1 MNCDKVRK
9 TLSTVLDR
17 GFGRG
22 ATDAV
27 SLHLARCRECSNY
40 AREMSDLSAAMRSL
54 PMKTPP
60 ARLLTQLQ
68 VLASRERFRYL
79 SRGTLVAFLHFWV
92 TELHLLFDN
101 LMRPFAIPF
110 AGGLVSAL
118 FLFTML
124 APGLHAPHRTSNDVL
139 LSGIFGQT
147 QATFDALPP
156 WGFAEDDVLVEVTLD
171 REGAVLDYAI
181 PNNVNGKL
189 RNDIA
194 NMILFTTFQPATEF
208 GMPVASK
215 VLVSFRRDRIN
226 VKG

>member
-1 MNCDKVRK
+1 MNCDNVRK
-9 TLSTVLDR
+9 ILSTFP
-17 GFGRG
+17 GGG
-22 ATDAV
+22 AADAV
-27 SLHLARCRECSNY
+27 SLHVSSCRECSSY
-40 AREMSDLSAAMRSL
+40 AREMSDLNSALRSL

-60 ARLLTQLQ
+60 AWLFTQLQ
-68 VLASRERFRYL
+68 VLASRERMRRL
-79 SRGTLVAFLHFWV
+79 SRGTLVGFVHFWA
-92 TELHLLFDN
+92 TELHLFFDN

-110 AGGLVSAL
+110 AGVLVSAL

-124 APGLHAPHRTSNDVL
+124 APGLRAPHRSSNDVL

-156 WGFAEDDVLVEVTLD
+156 FGFMEDDVVVEVMLD
-171 REGAVLDYAI
+171 RDGSVLDYSI

-194 NMILFTTFQPATEF
+194 NMILFTTFQPATEL
-208 GMPVASK
+208 GMPIAGK

>member
-1 MNCDKVRK
+1 MNCERVRK
-9 TLSTVLDR
+9 ILAAAADR
-17 GFGRG
+17 GVADGI
-22 ATDAV
+22 V
-27 SLHLARCRECSNY
+27 LHLEHCRQCAHY
-40 AREMSDLSAAMRSL
+40 AREVSDLNVALHCL
-54 PMKTPP
+54 PSKTPP
-60 ARLLTQLQ
+60 ARLITQLQ
-68 VLASRERFRYL
+68 ILASRERMRQL
-79 SRGTLVAFLHFWV
+79 SRGTLTGLVRFWAG
-92 TELHLLFDN
+92 ELYLLFDN

-124 APGLHAPHRTSNDVL
+124 APGLHAPRSNSNDVL
-139 LSGIFGQT
+139 LSGLFGQT
-147 QATFDALPP
+147 QATFDTLPP
-156 WGFAEDDVLVEVTLD
+156 FGFLEDDVVVEVTLD
-171 REGAVLDYAI
+171 RDGSVLDYAI

>member
-1 MNCDKVRK
+1 MNCDKARK
-9 TLSTVLDR
+9 ILSGVLS
-17 GFGRG
+17 RG
-22 ATDAV
+22 AADAV
-27 SLHLARCRECSNY
+27 SQHLTQCRGCSIY
-40 AREMSDLSAAMRSL
+40 AREMSELDAALGSL
-54 PMKTPP
+54 PMKSPP
-60 ARLLTQLQ
+60 ARLITQLQ
-68 VLASRERFRYL
+68 VLASRERMRRL
-79 SRGTLVAFLHFWV
+79 SHGTLAALLHFWAAD
-92 TELHLLFDN
+92 LRLFFDN

-124 APGLHAPHRTSNDVL
+124 APGLHSAHRATADVL

-156 WGFAEDDVLVEVTLD
+156 FGFTEDSVVVEVTLD
-171 REGAVLDYAI
+171 KYGSVLDYAI

-194 NMILFTTFQPATEF
+194 NMILFTDFQPATEL
-208 GMPVASK
+208 GMPVAGK

-226 VKG
+226 VRG